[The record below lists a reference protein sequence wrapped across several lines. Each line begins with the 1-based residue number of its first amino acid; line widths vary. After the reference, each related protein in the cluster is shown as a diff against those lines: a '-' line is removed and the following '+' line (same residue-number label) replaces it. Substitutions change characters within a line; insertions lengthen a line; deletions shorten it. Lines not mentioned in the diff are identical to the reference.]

1 MQLTSSMGDPL
12 LRAAS
17 PIGRRRHSLFGLTL
31 VAATFVICLI
41 RLGGFVQANAVNLL
55 FDDQWALLSPLFR
68 GRGPW
73 SCFFLQDGP
82 QRQGLGG
89 LISWFLYWATGWNV
103 RAEAWAEVVVLALAT
118 MVAIAL
124 TVRLRGRLDWSD
136 AAFPL
141 LLMSL
146 VHWETMTLVTML
158 AYGILPLLLILL
170 LACAWTA
177 KNLATRV
184 ALVGVLGGLCLFTSY
199 GLCGTV
205 AAMGL
210 DLLLWLRPGKERA
223 KTERRQAALILLWL
237 GGAGAAFAYGYRWE
251 PGVPGWHFPVPNG
264 WDYPRFCALMFTSL
278 LGFRSIS
285 VATLAVGA
293 VLFGLVLGA
302 FAGAAVM
309 IWRREA
315 TARAKVVW
323 ILTGTSL
330 FYAALT
336 AVGRLPM
343 SIEGAFMWRYM
354 TLMIPGICGLAIA
367 AEGWAIPRS
376 RAMQRGMAIGW
387 IALAGVIWANFLPEQ
402 YGAAVAKGKRIW
414 IASYLRTHDLRTAN
428 KDADCGI
435 YLPAPESP
443 LIAEQLRWLEQRHL
457 SFFRDVENNG
467 REESPPDSG
476 R

>member
-1 MQLTSSMGDPL
+1 MTS
-12 LRAAS
+12 
-17 PIGRRRHSLFGLTL
+17 RRRHSLFCLTL
-31 VAATFVICLI
+31 VAGVFVICLV
-41 RLGGFVQANAVNLL
+41 RLVGFVQENAVNLL
-55 FDDQWALLSPLFR
+55 FDDQWALLAPLFHGQGP
-68 GRGPW
+68 GR
-73 SCFFLQDGP
+73 CFFLQDGP

-89 LISWFLYWATGWNV
+89 FICWFLYWATGWNV
-103 RAEAWAEVVVLALAT
+103 RAEVWAEVIVLALAT
-118 MVAIAL
+118 AVAIAL
-124 TVRLRGRLDWSD
+124 AVRLRGRLAWSD

-141 LLMSL
+141 LLLSL

-177 KNLATRV
+177 KNFVMRV
-184 ALVGVLGGLCLFTSY
+184 TWVGILGGLCFFSSY

-210 DLLLWLRPGKERA
+210 ALLLWLRPGPEQA
-223 KTERRQAALILLWL
+223 KAERRQAALILLCL
-237 GGAGAAFAYGYRWE
+237 GGAVAVFAHGYRWE
-251 PGVPGWHFPVPNG
+251 PGVPGWRFPVSNW

-278 LGFRSIS
+278 LGIRSIS
-285 VATLAVGA
+285 MATVAVGA

-302 FAGAAVM
+302 FVQAAVM

-330 FYAALT
+330 FYAALV
-336 AVGRLPM
+336 AIGRLPTN
-343 SIEGAFMWRYM
+343 IQAAFLWRYM
-354 TLMIPGICGLAIA
+354 TLMTPGVCGLALA
-367 AEGWAIPRS
+367 AEGWAVSWP
-376 RAMQRGMAIGW
+376 RAMQRCMAIGW
-387 IALAGVIWANFLPEQ
+387 IALAGMIWSNFLPEQ

-435 YLPAPESP
+435 FFPAPEAP
-443 LIAEQLRWLEQRHL
+443 WLAERLRWLEQQHL
-457 SFFRDVENNG
+457 SFFRDADNS
-467 REESPPDSG
+467 RPEESVSVSG